1 MKNTMIIDETI
12 NWNKVQNNMTQTQA
26 DAPYLG
32 VVQAKGTVT
41 FAALVTGVKN
51 DGCSESELEIIRVM
65 TKQAELLKSY
75 VAQNYKVYFPFGIA
89 GVHLTKSFPSQDAPF
104 DPRVNEAIMSILTNA
119 ETRNCL
125 DGVTLK
131 EDTSAA
137 AALKGPK
144 INFVCTDGTRF
155 GVVVCYQ
162 PFSVAGSGL
171 LLDPSKSTDK
181 LTLTSEKTGAV
192 TDVTDYTCDGE
203 GFRVDAQ
210 VNASLTPGKY
220 TLTAYVDTGDAEHP
234 NVHEATSKVTVEAGQ
249 PPEPPKKVVSIDA
262 LTVDRESESIAI
274 AVTHPEGTS
283 EYSASGE
290 FELVKVKLGAGGEEV
305 STFFGR
311 NKGSDVPFSVSEWP
325 TGLPKEGKLTVIL
338 TPDPD
343 KADEYD
349 QTPAVKT
356 EA

>member
-51 DGCSESELEIIRVM
+51 DGCSESELEITRVM

-137 AALKGPK
+137 AVLKGPK
-144 INFVCTDGTRF
+144 INSVCTDGSRF

-171 LLDPSKSTDK
+171 LLGPSKATDK

-210 VNASLTPGKY
+210 VNTSLTPGKY
-220 TLTAYVDTGDAEHP
+220 TLTAYVDMGDAEHP
-234 NVHEATSKVTVEAGQ
+234 NVHEAPSKVTVEAGD
-249 PPEPPKKVVSIDA
+249 PPPPPPPHFDSATSEGCREGYVMPNSKVTVTGVGLRVPTADESFFVDMPEGKGRANFTDVSVSADGTA
-262 LTVDRESESIAI
+262 LTGNVGDWPEGAVPGDGYVVWLDAEGPTI
-274 AVTHPEGTS
+274 AVCEVEVGT
-283 EYSASGE
+283 
-290 FELVKVKLGAGGEEV
+290 
-305 STFFGR
+305 
-311 NKGSDVPFSVSEWP
+311 
-325 TGLPKEGKLTVIL
+325 
-338 TPDPD
+338 
-343 KADEYD
+343 
-349 QTPAVKT
+349 
-356 EA
+356 